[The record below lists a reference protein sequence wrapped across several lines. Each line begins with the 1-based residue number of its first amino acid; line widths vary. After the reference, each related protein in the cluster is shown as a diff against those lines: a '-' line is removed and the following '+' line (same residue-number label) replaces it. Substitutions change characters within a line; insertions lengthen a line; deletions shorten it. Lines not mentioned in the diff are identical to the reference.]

1 MNKFKESIVFKII
14 EKKQLNDV
22 TFSMTIHAPLVAQNI
37 MPGQFV
43 MVMTDENSERIPLTI
58 SDFDKEKGSVT
69 IVFQAIGAS
78 TIKLSHKNKDE
89 EIAHFAGPLG
99 AATELEGVKNAC
111 VIGGGVGCAIALPQA
126 KWLKNNGAS
135 VDLVA
140 GFRNKDIVI
149 LENEMIENSTNCI
162 ICTDDGSYGVKGF
175 VTNVLKENIES
186 GKEYDCVIAIGPIP
200 MMRAVS
206 ELTKEYGIKTIVS
219 LNPIMI
225 DGTGMCGGC
234 RVKVGGQVKFACV
247 DGPDFDGHQV
257 DFAELMIRNNMYKKQ
272 EAEAKEHICRMYGG
286 IENV

>member
-1 MNKFKESIVFKII
+1 MFKII

-37 MPGQFV
+37 QPGQFV
-43 MVMTDENSERIPLTI
+43 MVMTDEDSERIPLTI

-78 TIKLSHKNKDE
+78 TIKLSHKNKGE

-99 AATELEGVKNAC
+99 AATELEGIKNAC

-126 KWLKNNGAS
+126 KWLKNNGAM

-140 GFRNKDIVI
+140 GFRNKDIII

-162 ICTDDGSYGVKGF
+162 ICTDDGSYGTKGF
-175 VTNVLKENIES
+175 VTNVLKENIEK
-186 GKEYDCVIAIGPIP
+186 GKQYDCVIAIGPIP

-257 DFAELMIRNNMYKKQ
+257 DFAELMIRNNMYRKQ
-272 EAEAKEHICRMYGG
+272 EAEAKYHICRMHGG

>member
-1 MNKFKESIVFKII
+1 MFKII
-14 EKKQLNDV
+14 NKKQLNDV
-22 TFSMTIHAPLVAQNI
+22 TFSMTIHAPMVAQNI

-58 SDFDKEKGSVT
+58 SDFDKENGSVT

-78 TIKLSHKNKDE
+78 TIKLSSKKEGE

-99 AATELEGVKNAC
+99 VPTHLEGIKSAC

-126 KWLKNNGAS
+126 KWLTNHGAD
-135 VDLVA
+135 VDVVA

-149 LENEMIENSTNCI
+149 LEEEMNNAGNLT

-175 VTNVLKENIES
+175 VTGVLKENIDS
-186 GKEYDCVIAIGPIP
+186 GKHYDRVIAIGPLP
-200 MMRAVS
+200 MMRAVCDI
-206 ELTKEYGIKTIVS
+206 TKEYGIKTIVS

-234 RVKVGGQVKFACV
+234 RVNVGGQVKFACV

-257 DFAELMIRNNMYKKQ
+257 DFTELMRRNNMYKKQ
-272 EAEAKEHICRMYGG
+272 EREAKDHACRMFGG
-286 IENV
+286 VK

>member
-1 MNKFKESIVFKII
+1 MNKTKEIIVFKII
-14 EKKQLNDV
+14 EKKQLNSV
-22 TFSMTIHAPLVAQNI
+22 TYSMTIAAPLVAQNI

-43 MVMTDENSERIPLTI
+43 MVMTDEDSERIPLTI
-58 SDFDKEKGSVT
+58 ADFDKDKGTVT

-78 TIKLSHKNKDE
+78 TIKLSHKKEGE

-99 AATELEGVKNAC
+99 AATELENISKAC
-111 VIGGGVGCAIALPQA
+111 VIGGGVGCAIAMPQA
-126 KWLKNNGAS
+126 KWLKNHGAD
-135 VDLVA
+135 VDVIA
-140 GFRNKDIVI
+140 GFRSKDIVI
-149 LENEMIENSTNCI
+149 LADELEANSTNCT

-175 VTNVLKENIES
+175 VTNVLKENIEN
-186 GKEYDCVIAIGPIP
+186 GKIYDCVIAIGPIP
-200 MMRAVS
+200 MMKAVCDI
-206 ELTKEYGIKTIVS
+206 TKEYGIKTIVS

-247 DGPDFDGHQV
+247 DGPDFDGHMV
-257 DFAELMIRNNMYKKQ
+257 DFKELMIRNNMYKKQ

>member
-1 MNKFKESIVFKII
+1 VFKII

-22 TFSMTIHAPLVAQNI
+22 TFSMTIHAPLVAKNI
-37 MPGQFV
+37 KPGQFV
-43 MVMTDENSERIPLTI
+43 MVMTDEDSERIPLTI
-58 SDFDKEKGSVT
+58 ADFDKEKGTVT
-69 IVFQAIGAS
+69 IVYQAIGAS
-78 TIKLSHKNKDE
+78 TIKLSHKNAGE

-99 AATELEGVKNAC
+99 AATELEGIKNAC

-126 KWLKNNGAS
+126 KWLKNNGAN
-135 VDLVA
+135 VDVIA
-140 GFRNKDIVI
+140 GFRSENIVI
-149 LENEMIENSTNCI
+149 LADEMAENSTECT
-162 ICTDDGSYGVKGF
+162 ICTDDGSFGVKGF
-175 VTNVLKENIES
+175 VTNVLKENIEK
-186 GKEYDCVIAIGPIP
+186 GKGYDCVIAIGPIP
-200 MMRAVS
+200 MMKAVS
-206 ELTKEYGIKTIVS
+206 DITKEYGIKTIVS

-257 DFAELMIRNNMYKKQ
+257 DFRELMIRNSMYKKQ

>member
-149 LENEMIENSTNCI
+149 LEDEMIENSTNCI
-162 ICTDDGSYGVKGF
+162 ICTDDGSYGFKGF

-272 EAEAKEHICRMYGG
+272 EAEEKEHICRMYGG

>member
-58 SDFDKEKGSVT
+58 SDFNKEKGSVT

-126 KWLKNNGAS
+126 KWL
-135 VDLVA
+135 
-140 GFRNKDIVI
+140 
-149 LENEMIENSTNCI
+149 
-162 ICTDDGSYGVKGF
+162 
-175 VTNVLKENIES
+175 
-186 GKEYDCVIAIGPIP
+186 
-200 MMRAVS
+200 
-206 ELTKEYGIKTIVS
+206 
-219 LNPIMI
+219 
-225 DGTGMCGGC
+225 
-234 RVKVGGQVKFACV
+234 
-247 DGPDFDGHQV
+247 
-257 DFAELMIRNNMYKKQ
+257 
-272 EAEAKEHICRMYGG
+272 
-286 IENV
+286 

>member
-1 MNKFKESIVFKII
+1 MFRII
-14 EKKQLNDV
+14 EKKQLNDI
-22 TFSMTIHAPLVAQNI
+22 TFSLTIHAPLVAQNI

-43 MVMTDENSERIPLTI
+43 MVMTDEDSERIPLTI

-78 TIKLSHKNKDE
+78 TIKLSHKNEGEDL
-89 EIAHFAGPLG
+89 AHFAGPLG
-99 AATELEGVKNAC
+99 AATELEGFTNAC

-126 KWLKNNGAS
+126 KWLKNHGSN

-149 LENEMIENSTNCI
+149 LEDEMKANSTNCI

-175 VTNVLKENIES
+175 VTNVLKENIEN
-186 GKEYDCVIAIGPIP
+186 GKKYDCVIAIGPIP
-200 MMRAVS
+200 MMKAVS
-206 ELTKEYGIKTIVS
+206 EVTREYGIKTIVS

-234 RVKVGGQVKFACV
+234 RVKVDGQVKFACV
-247 DGPDFDGHQV
+247 DGPDFDGHIV
-257 DFAELMIRNNMYKKQ
+257 DFNELIIRNNMYKKQ
-272 EAEAKEHICRMYGG
+272 ETDAKEHICRMYGG

>member
-1 MNKFKESIVFKII
+1 MFEII

-22 TFSMTIHAPLVAQNI
+22 TFSMTVHAPLVAQNI

-43 MVMTDENSERIPLTI
+43 MVMTDEDSERIPLTI
-58 SDFDKEKGSVT
+58 SDFDKNQGSVT

-78 TIKLSHKNKDE
+78 TIKLSHKNKGE
-89 EIAHFAGPLG
+89 FLAHFAGPLG
-99 AATELEGVKNAC
+99 AATELEGIKKAC

-126 KWLKNNGAS
+126 KWLKNNGAD
-135 VDLVA
+135 VDLIA

-149 LENEMIENSTNCI
+149 LEDEMKTSSNNYI
-162 ICTDDGSYGVKGF
+162 ICTDDGSYGIKGF
-175 VTNVLKENIES
+175 VTNVLEETIDK
-186 GKEYDCVIAIGPIP
+186 GKNYDCVIAIGPIP

-206 ELTKEYGIKTIVS
+206 EITKEYGIKTIVS

-257 DFAELMIRNNMYKKQ
+257 DFNELIIRNNMYKKQ
-272 EAEAKEHICRMYGG
+272 ESEAKEHICRMYGG

>member
-1 MNKFKESIVFKII
+1 MFKIL

-22 TFSMTIHAPLVAQNI
+22 TFSMTVYAPLVAQNI

-78 TIKLSHKNKDE
+78 TIKLSHKNEGE

-99 AATELEGVKNAC
+99 AATELEGINNAC

-140 GFRNKDIVI
+140 GFRNSDIVI
-149 LENEMIENSTNCI
+149 LEDEMIQNSTNCT

-175 VTNVLKENIES
+175 VTNVLKENIEK
-186 GKEYDCVIAIGPIP
+186 GKQYDCVIAIGPIP

-206 ELTKEYGIKTIVS
+206 ELTREYGIKTIVS

-234 RVKVGGQVKFACV
+234 RVKVGGQIKFACV

-257 DFAELMIRNNMYKKQ
+257 DFAELMIRNNMYKEQ
-272 EAEAKEHICRMYGG
+272 ETEAKEHICRMYGG
-286 IENV
+286 SENV

>member
-1 MNKFKESIVFKII
+1 MFKIL

-22 TFSMTIHAPLVAQNI
+22 TFSMTVYAPLVAQNI

-78 TIKLSHKNKDE
+78 TIKLSHKNEGE

-99 AATELEGVKNAC
+99 AATELEGINNAC

-140 GFRNKDIVI
+140 GFRNSDIVI
-149 LENEMIENSTNCI
+149 LEDEMIQNSTNCT

-175 VTNVLKENIES
+175 VTNVLKENIEK
-186 GKEYDCVIAIGPIP
+186 GKQYDCVIAIGPIP

-206 ELTKEYGIKTIVS
+206 ELTREYGIKTIVS

-272 EAEAKEHICRMYGG
+272 ETEAKEHICRMYGG
-286 IENV
+286 SENV

>member
-1 MNKFKESIVFKII
+1 MNRFKEVTVFKII

-37 MPGQFV
+37 QPGQFV
-43 MVMTDENSERIPLTI
+43 MVMTDEDSERIPLTI

-78 TIKLSHKNKDE
+78 TIKLSHKNEGE

-99 AATELEGVKNAC
+99 AATELEGIKNAC

-126 KWLKNNGAS
+126 KWLKNNGAM

-140 GFRNKDIVI
+140 GFRNKDIII

-162 ICTDDGSYGVKGF
+162 ICTDDGSYGTKGF
-175 VTNVLKENIES
+175 VTNVLKENIEK
-186 GKEYDCVIAIGPIP
+186 GKQYDCVIAIGPIP

-257 DFAELMIRNNMYKKQ
+257 DFAELMIRNNMYRKQ
-272 EAEAKEHICRMYGG
+272 EAEAKDHICRMYGG

>member
-1 MNKFKESIVFKII
+1 MFRIV

-22 TFSMTIHAPLVAQNI
+22 TYSLTVHAPLVAQNI

-43 MVMTDENSERIPLTI
+43 MVMTDEDSERIPLTI
-58 SDFDKEKGSVT
+58 SDFDKVKGEVT

-78 TIKLSHKNKDE
+78 TIKLSHKNE
-89 EIAHFAGPLG
+89 GEYLAHFAGPLG
-99 AATELEGVKNAC
+99 AATELEDVKNAC

-126 KWLKNNGAS
+126 KWLKNHGAA
-135 VDLVA
+135 VDVVA

-149 LENEMIENSTNCI
+149 LEDAMKNASDNCI

-175 VTNVLKENIES
+175 VTNVLKENIEN
-186 GKEYDCVIAIGPIP
+186 GKGYDCVIAIGPIP
-200 MMRAVS
+200 MMKAVS
-206 ELTKEYGIKTIVS
+206 DITREYGIKTIVS

-234 RVKVGGQVKFACV
+234 RVKVDGQVKFACV
-247 DGPDFDGHQV
+247 DGPDFDGHKV
-257 DFAELMIRNNMYKKQ
+257 DFKELMIRNNMYKKQ

-286 IENV
+286 I

>member
-1 MNKFKESIVFKII
+1 MNKFKEFIVFKII

-37 MPGQFV
+37 QPGQFV
-43 MVMTDENSERIPLTI
+43 MVMTDEDSERIPLTI

-78 TIKLSHKNKDE
+78 TIKLSHKNEGE

-99 AATELEGVKNAC
+99 AATELEGIKNAC

-126 KWLKNNGAS
+126 KWLKNNGAM

-140 GFRNKDIVI
+140 GFRNKDIII

-162 ICTDDGSYGVKGF
+162 ICTDDGSYGTKGF
-175 VTNVLKENIES
+175 VTNVLKENIEK
-186 GKEYDCVIAIGPIP
+186 GKQYDCVIAIGPIP

-234 RVKVGGQVKFACV
+234 RVKVGEQVKFACV

-257 DFAELMIRNNMYKKQ
+257 DFAELMIRNNMYRKQ
-272 EAEAKEHICRMYGG
+272 EAEAKDHICRMYGG